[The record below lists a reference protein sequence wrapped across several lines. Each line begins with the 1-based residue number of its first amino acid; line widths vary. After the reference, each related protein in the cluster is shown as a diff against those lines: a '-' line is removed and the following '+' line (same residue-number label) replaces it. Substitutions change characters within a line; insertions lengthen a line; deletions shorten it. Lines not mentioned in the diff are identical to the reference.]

1 MNWLGKSFQKMNM
14 KQLKIGR
21 IKYTKQWIWYLK
33 IKMTL
38 NAEITNLKMN
48 WTSDID
54 KGAITVGRHLNSAVV
69 DGGMWQMEKDEGGG
83 RV

>member
-1 MNWLGKSFQKMNM
+1 MVREKFSKDEYEAIR
-14 KQLKIGR
+14 IGW

-69 DGGMWQMEKDEGGG
+69 EGGMWQMEKDEGGG

>member
-1 MNWLGKSFQKMNM
+1 
-14 KQLKIGR
+14 
-21 IKYTKQWIWYLK
+21 
-33 IKMTL
+33 MTL

-54 KGAITVGRHLNSAVV
+54 KGAITVGRHLDSAVV
-69 DGGMWQMEKDEGGG
+69 HVGMGQMKKDEGGG